1 VSSSLRR
8 RQAQQLFKT
17 EMCKFF
23 MQGRCDSGD
32 NCSYAHSP
40 SDLRIKPNLEKTS
53 KCKNIIKFG
62 VCNDES
68 CRFAHTEEEL
78 RATHGFFKMKM
89 CGFVS
94 SGRCKRGAACRFAH
108 SKTEMRPPK
117 QEKHSDGQQN
127 LASIA
132 EDGLRT
138 PVGPIAQLQT
148 NNETQALLN
157 MKCEDQ
163 ALATRIGE
171 VPFHMQVPSPTDDE
185 VASPIPPYR
194 QFPQHDEQL
203 TSSVPFHLQLQPRKE
218 PGSSIPNTRVPQL
231 RSRKDGPD
239 LQQLDAE
246 RPYCRQSPLPGN
258 VQRPELEF
266 GVPMMS
272 FHGMNPY
279 QDEMS
284 YQGDFLDSPWG
295 SDTEREPAH
304 KQVFGFRER
313 MQHDE
318 LRQIPADPHAAEAWV
333 TAQQRGAGA
342 REMGPARMPFD
353 EHQGTVSASAMSRP
367 AMDFGK
373 PMPSRRQRKRGR
385 RPNSDVQVPF
395 QINAQVRQDH
405 RAPGPA
411 GPDDSRFPISGPHPD
426 PHGQWADL
434 SQMSTSR
441 EQLSS
446 QPRHCE
452 PADSPQAH
460 QDGFQGQ
467 MMQVYAPMVPVAQ
480 IPWTGA
486 SEDLPRGFNS
496 EVMPYVVLMPQ
507 PLPSAQKFA
516 QDGARGGKPSTYQP
530 QQSSEHHMPTM
541 PVPNVDWVRSWGA

>member
-1 VSSSLRR
+1 MTRNSPGGLHVSSSLRR

-68 CRFAHTEEEL
+68 
-78 RATHGFFKMKM
+78 
-89 CGFVS
+89 
-94 SGRCKRGAACRFAH
+94 CRFAH

-295 SDTEREPAH
+295 SDPEREPAH

-318 LRQIPADPHAAEAWV
+318 LRQIP
-333 TAQQRGAGA
+333 
-342 REMGPARMPFD
+342 
-353 EHQGTVSASAMSRP
+353 
-367 AMDFGK
+367 
-373 PMPSRRQRKRGR
+373 
-385 RPNSDVQVPF
+385 
-395 QINAQVRQDH
+395 
-405 RAPGPA
+405 
-411 GPDDSRFPISGPHPD
+411 
-426 PHGQWADL
+426 
-434 SQMSTSR
+434 
-441 EQLSS
+441 
-446 QPRHCE
+446 
-452 PADSPQAH
+452 
-460 QDGFQGQ
+460 
-467 MMQVYAPMVPVAQ
+467 
-480 IPWTGA
+480 
-486 SEDLPRGFNS
+486 
-496 EVMPYVVLMPQ
+496 
-507 PLPSAQKFA
+507 
-516 QDGARGGKPSTYQP
+516 
-530 QQSSEHHMPTM
+530 
-541 PVPNVDWVRSWGA
+541 